1 MPAPFFYRSTA
12 VVTLAALMAA
22 GISGCRNDSASTLA
36 ATDATLPLA
45 VGEAQSVALAPAPEA
60 LPPAPV
66 VRYVPVAQADRSYQ
80 YIDDAYEVNDA
91 FGDAPPDYSFDYG
104 GARPWVW
111 QAADAWRVVEPAPD
125 GERYYYYRAGSDEP
139 YLVRDASYSYAYSE
153 GRLVNVYDSRGYALD
168 RIAAERRA
176 DWAGRYLVRARA
188 LRAAAA
194 RDHREQVIAA
204 NWAQRQARIEHDRA
218 QWARD
223 QEQTGAWR
231 AYHARYGADQARR
244 LAPEKQRRHQ
254 DALAYQT
261 WRDHGYAGAP
271 PQVVARQAP
280 QHNWQF
286 WKQKQEARQVAQTD
300 QDRTRARQQQIRDQ
314 QARQQQVRQQ
324 QARQEQ
330 ARQDQVRQNQM
341 RQAHDNRVHDN
352 QVRAQAQAQARAQAQ
367 ATAQAHPQ
375 SRADARH
382 DAQIRQTQQN
392 KAQAA
397 ARADQKRRT
406 DIAQAQKAQA
416 AQLQSR
422 SDHRA
427 AAKAHAKPA
436 VKVKPQAKA
445 KPKPQVQARAQVG
458 ADARHKAH
466 NRRHDDNRRAPSLAG
481 N

>member
-1 MPAPFFYRSTA
+1 MSITTLYRSSA
-12 VVTLAALMAA
+12 VIALAAMLAV
-22 GISGCRNDSASTLA
+22 GGCRPDTSSQAVNDQA
-36 ATDATLPLA
+36 LPLA
-45 VGEAQSVALAPAPEA
+45 IGDAQPIAYAPSVEA
-60 LPPAPV
+60 LPAAPT
-66 VRYVPVAQADRSYQ
+66 VRYVPVAQPQQAYQ

-104 GARPWVW
+104 DTRPWVW

-139 YLVRDASYSYAYSE
+139 YLVRDASYSYAYYE
-153 GRLVNVYDSRGYALD
+153 GRLVNVYDRRGYVLD
-168 RIAAERRA
+168 RVDAERRA
-176 DWAGRYLVRARA
+176 DWAGRYLARARA

-204 NWAQRQARIEHDRA
+204 NWAQRQARIERDNA

-231 AYHARYGADQARR
+231 AYHAHYGTDQARR
-244 LAPEKQRRHQ
+244 LAPEKQRRRQ

-261 WRDHGYAGAP
+261 WHDHGYAGPP
-271 PQVVARQAP
+271 PQVVARQTA
-280 QHNWQF
+280 QRNWPF
-286 WKQKQEARQVAQTD
+286 WKQKQEARQQAQAD
-300 QDRTRARQQQIRDQ
+300 QDRMRARQQQIRDQ
-314 QARQQQVRQQ
+314 QASQQQARQQ

-330 ARQDQVRQNQM
+330 LRQDQVRQNQM
-341 RQAHDNRVHDN
+341 RKAHDNRVHDN
-352 QVRAQAQAQARAQAQ
+352 QVRAQARAQAQ
-367 ATAQAHPQ
+367 ATAQARLQ

-382 DAQIRQTQQN
+382 DAQIRQSQQN

-397 ARADQKRRT
+397 AHADQKRRT
-406 DIAQAQKAQA
+406 AIAHAQKAQA

-422 SDHRA
+422 ADHRA
-427 AAKAHAKPA
+427 AAKAHARPQ
-436 VKVKPQAKA
+436 VKPQAHA

-458 ADARHKAH
+458 ADTRHKVH
-466 NRRHDDNRRAPSLAG
+466 GRHHDNDRRAPSLAG